1 MALGGVPSRVPKPP
15 RVAAIGMP
23 NNKALTM
30 PDLEPIATGK
40 GVMAAITTAEAAV
53 LGIYLEISMVVN
65 IRPVSSS
72 WDQYL
77 LLFLIEF

>member
-1 MALGGVPSRVPKPP
+1 
-15 RVAAIGMP
+15 
-23 NNKALTM
+23 M